1 MLLPCALQIA
11 GTAWVWWQPPSW
23 VRCGRGINRCE
34 LRARRGRSSRG
45 ARCEAVAYMEN
56 AKANRSAGR
65 VVPVYAEDGKTEI
78 GAFVILPLQA
88 GESGT
93 DGKTDWGCHGG
104 SMTAPVAC
112 MRGVGRQ
119 PELVG
124 GRLFGLSGLASAEAE
139 SVNGH

>member
-1 MLLPCALQIA
+1 
-11 GTAWVWWQPPSW
+11 
-23 VRCGRGINRCE
+23 
-34 LRARRGRSSRG
+34 
-45 ARCEAVAYMEN
+45 MEN

-78 GAFVILPLQA
+78 GVFVILPLQA